1 MSLYKRL
8 HEVQSG
14 NATETDAPPA
24 PAPPAGGGDAP
35 PSGPRGSGLAAAAAA
50 VSHAR
55 NGVAGRDP
63 VLDELRQRI
72 HHSLIE
78 ELGPILYDSRLS
90 EEDLRK
96 KVHEQLHA
104 ALALERAPLS
114 ASDKA
119 QLIQDVSDD
128 ILGYGPI
135 DPLLRDDDVSEIMC
149 NGPDSVYVERD
160 GLLTKDP
167 VTFVDESH
175 LRRIIDKIVGQV
187 GRRIDESTPMCDA
200 RLPDGSRVNA
210 IISPLTIGGPFLTI
224 RKFKADPLQID
235 DLIRFGTLDANA
247 ARFLQACVLGRLNI
261 IVSGGTGTGKT
272 TTLNVLS
279 SFIPE
284 GERIVTIEDAK
295 ELQLHQ
301 DHVLCLESR
310 PANIEG
316 RGQVTIRDLVKNS
329 LRMRPDRIVVGECRA
344 GEALDMLQAM
354 NTGHDGSL
362 TTVHANTPRDTLSR
376 LETLTLMSGFDLP
389 VRAIREQMASAID
402 LIIQIGRLR
411 DGSRRV
417 THITEV
423 QGMEGDVITL
433 QDIFLFDFSAGVD
446 DQGRYRGV
454 LKATGIRP
462 KFAEKLVAEGIRLGP
477 ETFQPAGTAQ

>member
-8 HEVQSG
+8 HDVQQS
-14 NATETDAPPA
+14 ETPPA
-24 PAPPAGGGDAP
+24 EPAATPPASGSGAGSTP
-35 PSGPRGSGLAAAAAA
+35 PSGLAAA
-50 VSHAR
+50 HATK
-55 NGVAGRDP
+55 GTALAGRRDP
-63 VLDELRQRI
+63 MLDELRQRI

-90 EEDLRK
+90 EEELRK

-104 ALALERAPLS
+104 ALAHERAPLS
-114 ASDKA
+114 AADKA

-149 NGPDSVYVERD
+149 NGPDSIYVER
-160 GLLTKDP
+160 GGKLTKDP
-167 VTFVDESH
+167 ITFVDEAH

-224 RKFKADPLQID
+224 RKFKADPLQVD
-235 DLIRFGTLDANA
+235 DLIRFGTFDANA
-247 ARFLQACVLGRLNI
+247 ARFLQACVVGRLNM

-279 SFIPE
+279 SFIPA
-284 GERIVTIEDAK
+284 GERIVTVEDAK

-301 DHVLCLESR
+301 DHVLCMETR
-310 PANIEG
+310 PPNIEG
-316 RGQVTIRDLVKNS
+316 RGAVTIRDLVKNS

-402 LIIQIGRLR
+402 VIVQIARLR

-423 QGMEGDVITL
+423 QGMEGEVITL
-433 QDIFLFDFSAGVD
+433 QDVFLFDFSAGVD
-446 DQGRYRGV
+446 DNGRYRGV
-454 LKATGIRP
+454 LKPTGIRP
-462 KFAEKLVAEGIRLGP
+462 KFAEKLTAEGIRLGP
-477 ETFQPAGTAQ
+477 ETFQPNSAGTVAP

>member
-8 HEVQSG
+8 HEVQQG
-14 NATETDAPPA
+14 AEAEAAEAPPA
-24 PAPPAGGGDAP
+24 AG
-35 PSGPRGSGLAAAAAA
+35 SLAAATAAA
-50 VSHAR
+50 KAGGAQAR
-55 NGVAGRDP
+55 RDP

-72 HHSLIE
+72 HHSLID

-96 KVHEQLHA
+96 KVHEQLHQ

-135 DPLLRDDDVSEIMC
+135 DPLLRDDDVSEIMV
-149 NGPDSVYVERD
+149 NGPDSVYVERA
-160 GLLTKDP
+160 GKLTKDP

-210 IISPLTIGGPFLTI
+210 IIHPLTIGGPFLTI
-224 RKFKADPLQID
+224 RKFKADPLQVD
-235 DLIRFGTLDANA
+235 DLIRFGTMDANA
-247 ARFLQACVLGRLNI
+247 ARFLQACVVGRLNM
-261 IVSGGTGTGKT
+261 IVSGGSGTGKT
-272 TTLNVLS
+272 TTLNVMS

-284 GERIVTIEDAK
+284 TERIVTVEDAK

-301 DHVLCLESR
+301 DHVLCLETR
-310 PANIEG
+310 PPNIEG
-316 RGQVTIRDLVKNS
+316 RGAVTIRDLVKNS

-376 LETLTLMSGFDLP
+376 LETLTLMAGFDLP

-402 LIIQIGRLR
+402 VIVQIARLR
-411 DGSRRV
+411 DGSRRI

-446 DQGRYRGV
+446 DNGRYRGV
-454 LKATGIRP
+454 LKPTGIRP
-462 KFAEKLVAEGIRLGP
+462 KFAEKLTAEGIRLGP
-477 ETFQPAGTAQ
+477 ETFQPNGGGMAAQ

>member
-8 HEVQSG
+8 HDVQQG
-14 NATETDAPPA
+14 TEPGSAPPDT
-24 PAPPAGGGDAP
+24 PPAAGGSA
-35 PSGPRGSGLAAAAAA
+35 GSVQGGLAAAQAAKA
-50 VSHAR
+50 GA
-55 NGVAGRDP
+55 GQDGGRDP

-72 HHSLIE
+72 HHGLIE

-104 ALALERAPLS
+104 ALAQERAPLS
-114 ASDKA
+114 AADKA
-119 QLIQDVSDD
+119 QLIEGVSDD

-135 DPLLRDDDVSEIMC
+135 DPLLRDDDVSEIMV
-149 NGPDSVYVERD
+149 NGPDSVYVER
-160 GLLTKDP
+160 GGKLTKDP
-167 VTFVDESH
+167 VTFVDEGH
-175 LRRIIDKIVGQV
+175 LRRVIDKIVGQV
-187 GRRIDESTPMCDA
+187 GRRIDESSPMCDA

-224 RKFKADPLQID
+224 RKFKADPLQVD
-235 DLIRFGTLDANA
+235 DLIRFGTFDANA
-247 ARFLQACVLGRLNI
+247 ARFLQACVHGRLNMV
-261 IVSGGTGTGKT
+261 VSGGTGTGKT
-272 TTLNVLS
+272 TMLNVLS
-279 SFIPE
+279 SFIPAD
-284 GERIVTIEDAK
+284 ERIVTVEDAK

-301 DHVLCLESR
+301 DHVLCMETR
-310 PANIEG
+310 PPNIEG

-329 LRMRPDRIVVGECRA
+329 LRMRPDRIVIGECRG

-402 LIIQIGRLR
+402 VIVQIARLR
-411 DGSRRV
+411 DGSRRI

-423 QGMEGDVITL
+423 QGMEGEVITL
-433 QDIFLFDFSAGVD
+433 QDVFMFDFAAGVD
-446 DQGRYRGV
+446 DAGRYRGA

-462 KFAEKLVAEGIRLGP
+462 KFAEKLTAEGIRLGP
-477 ETFQPAGTAQ
+477 ETFQPNPSGMPVQ